1 MNFEGKYLALNR
13 ADVTLYGVDQP
24 IKVISEANVELG
36 AKSTNDD
43 PVVMV
48 NGTDDKG
55 FYYPVVEDTDTGKSL
70 VNKEYVNDEDNK
82 LLNLIIEL
90 EEEIDAIAPSVQRGT
105 WKYNGNEQAANRNP
119 GLGYFYL
126 QKNDFGSQSVV
137 SSYSAANQLVMNKTN
152 ADGEVK
158 PLESIQPGL
167 LLQMY
172 DVDDK
177 DFILGEIMSVS
188 DLGSYVVI
196 TLTPVDSLGQ
206 PEHDKLSRLNAFE
219 KPTAGNANEF
229 VKKIGDRMSGTLH
242 MDNAGDATDLDLDV
256 LKANINFRT
265 VDPNDDTNFKD
276 VTIYQNG
283 FNESLSISGG
293 LRTEGSVYSEAGKFR
308 GASPSGQYWNA
319 FKPYLELQTTAGSL
333 SWDGDDRLSWTGE
346 GVTINKPVADTAD
359 GRGFVIEGATTDD
372 YSAEDL
378 ADVVDQTGH
387 LLAAYHN
394 NNGVDAINY
403 KGKIVNAKNIVT
415 KEYVD
420 DAVNGL
426 GGANNYYQ
434 DTPPLETVDLKFNAG
449 DLWIDSTDLT
459 GYVWAETAWA
469 QMSLDNQGGGG
480 GGSATHYYQDTAP
493 VEDPAAPFNAG
504 DLWIDSTD
512 LTGYVWAETAWMQMS
527 LDGQGGGVTKQ
538 YVDDKFDFSKY
549 PELS

>member
-1 MNFEGKYLALNR
+1 M
-13 ADVTLYGVDQP
+13 
-24 IKVISEANVELG
+24 
-36 AKSTNDD
+36 
-43 PVVMV
+43 
-48 NGTDDKG
+48 
-55 FYYPVVEDTDTGKSL
+55 
-70 VNKEYVNDEDNK
+70 
-82 LLNLIIEL
+82 
-90 EEEIDAIAPSVQRGT
+90 
-105 WKYNGNEQAANRNP
+105 
-119 GLGYFYL
+119 
-126 QKNDFGSQSVV
+126 
-137 SSYSAANQLVMNKTN
+137 
-152 ADGEVK
+152 
-158 PLESIQPGL
+158 
-167 LLQMY
+167 QMY

-177 DFILGEIMSVS
+177 DFILGEIMAVS
-188 DLGSYVVI
+188 GSRLATCGDHPDPVWILDLEQQ
-196 TLTPVDSLGQ
+196 PA
-206 PEHDKLSRLNAFE
+206 PEHDKLSRLNAFSR

-333 SWDGDDRLSWTGE
+333 SWDGDDRLSWTEE
-346 GVTINKPVADTAD
+346 GVTINKPIADTAD

-372 YSAEDL
+372 YSGKDL

-387 LLAAYHN
+387 LLGVYHN

-420 DAVNGL
+420 DAVDGL
-426 GGANNYYQ
+426 RWCQQLLPGHPAGQ
-434 DTPPLETVDLKFNAG
+434 ETVDLKFNAG

-480 GGSATHYYQDTAP
+480 GGSATNYYQDTAP
-493 VEDPAAPFNAG
+493 VEDPAEPFNAG

-512 LTGYVWAETAWMQMS
+512 SDRLCLGRDC
-527 LDGQGGGVTKQ
+527 LDADEPGWSRRRCDQTIRR
-538 YVDDKFDFSKY
+538 
-549 PELS
+549 